1 METSHYLCFVKW
13 YYAYLGNAVFDNAL
27 PKNSTAIKIGRKE
40 RLPVI
45 VLAYLLLL
53 ASVVIFLLLPPPGV
67 LLSAGLLFAAIVL
80 LCMCRFGL
88 LHYYLVYGRYRN
100 RDHTVNDCAI
110 TEECILFNSKNV
122 IRKTI
127 EKHYRIID
135 IRGNIFAMQYHL
147 AEKSKKNK
155 RLSKQDILVLTI
167 TPTKILFHRKE
178 VFSSPVADL
187 SVLDDFLRETQR
199 NNAVKA

>member
-1 METSHYLCFVKW
+1 MNHYLCFFKW
-13 YYAYLGNAVFDNAL
+13 YYEYFGNAVFDNSL
-27 PKNSTAIKIGRKE
+27 PKNSTAIKIRRKE

-45 VLAYLLLL
+45 VLAYLFLL
-53 ASVVIFLLLPPPGV
+53 ASVVLFLLLPPPGV
-67 LLSAGLLFAAIVL
+67 LLSAGLLISAIVL

-88 LHYYLVYGRYRN
+88 FYYYLVYRRYRN
-100 RDHTVNDCAI
+100 RDHSVNDCAI
-110 TEECILFNSKNV
+110 TEECILLNSKNV

-147 AEKSKKNK
+147 VERSKKNK
-155 RLSKQDILVLTI
+155 RLSNQDILVLTI
-167 TPTKILFHRKE
+167 TPTKMLFQRKE

-187 SVLDDFLRETQR
+187 SVLDDFLRETQK
-199 NNAVKA
+199 NNAVKT

>member
-1 METSHYLCFVKW
+1 MNHYFYFVQW
-13 YYAYLGNAVFDNAL
+13 YYEYLGNAVFDNAL

-53 ASVVIFLLLPPPGV
+53 ASVVLFLLLPPPGV

-88 LHYYLVYGRYRN
+88 FYYYLMYRRYRN

-110 TEECILFNSKNV
+110 TEECILLNSKNV
-122 IRKTI
+122 FRKTI

-135 IRGNIFAMQYHL
+135 IRGNIFAMKYHL
-147 AEKSKKNK
+147 VDKSKKNK
-155 RLSKQDILVLTI
+155 RLSNQDILVLTI
-167 TPTKILFHRKE
+167 TPTKMLFQRKE

-199 NNAVKA
+199 NNAVKT

>member
-1 METSHYLCFVKW
+1 MIHYFCFVKW
-13 YYAYLGNAVFDNAL
+13 YYEYLGNAVFDNSR

-53 ASVVIFLLLPPPGV
+53 ASVVLFLLLPPPGV
-67 LLSAGLLFAAIVL
+67 LLSAGLLLAAIVL

-88 LHYYLVYGRYRN
+88 FYYYLMYRRYRN

-110 TEECILFNSKNV
+110 TEECILLNSKNV

-135 IRGNIFAMQYHL
+135 IRGNIFAMKYHL
-147 AEKSKKNK
+147 VEKSKKKK
-155 RLSKQDILVLTI
+155 RLSNQDILALTI
-167 TPTKILFHRKE
+167 TPTKMLFQRKE

>member
-1 METSHYLCFVKW
+1 MNHYFYFVQW
-13 YYAYLGNAVFDNAL
+13 YYEYLGNAVFDNAL

-53 ASVVIFLLLPPPGV
+53 ASVVLFLLLPPPGV

-88 LHYYLVYGRYRN
+88 FYYYLMYRRYRN

-110 TEECILFNSKNV
+110 TEECILLNSKNV

-135 IRGNIFAMQYHL
+135 IRGNIFAMKYHL
-147 AEKSKKNK
+147 VDKSKKNK
-155 RLSKQDILVLTI
+155 RLSNQDILVLTI
-167 TPTKILFHRKE
+167 TPTKMLFQRKE

-199 NNAVKA
+199 NNAVKT